1 MRILFAVSNENVS
14 DAIVKSYHKNYNDT
28 ITFKNVFYFNAIIKE
43 IQRDRTYDR
52 IVVSEDLEPFA
63 NNNYDAIDKF
73 IYERLEAI
81 SEEINDFADAKIPI
95 ILICTD
101 RRTKSSSMIHK

>member
-63 NNNYDAIDKF
+63 NNNYLYMKD
-73 IYERLEAI
+73 
-81 SEEINDFADAKIPI
+81 
-95 ILICTD
+95 
-101 RRTKSSSMIHK
+101 